1 MAAQKR
7 PSIPTDVKTK
17 LWLSAGGR
25 CQFEGCNKALWR
37 DDVSLREMN
46 ISYIAHIYGYAPGS
60 ERYDAVLS
68 PQLEKDFSNLMLMC
82 DAHHRQI
89 DNKPTSEEF
98 SVDTL
103 QKMKKEHEKR
113 IELLTGL
120 KQDKRSHVLFLG
132 ANIGNHASPLNINN
146 AFESLLPDYFPA
158 SSFPIELGI
167 NNFSM
172 DDSFSRYWEIQ
183 VDNLETQF
191 SQKVAALKG
200 KHEVQHFSIFG
211 LAPMP
216 LLIKFGTLLSDIY
229 AAEVYQL
236 HREPSTWKWLEETT
250 TVNHQLIPATG
261 NGSVV
266 ALKLELSANITDDRI
281 TEVLGDECDIWS
293 IRLDSPN
300 NDYIRCK
307 SDLKNF
313 RVTMRKAFDEIKL
326 KYGQKCMLH
335 IFPAMPVCVSVE
347 LGRVWMPKADMPMK
361 IYDQNSKLGGFQE
374 AILIR

>member
-1 MAAQKR
+1 MATQKR
-7 PSIPTDVKTK
+7 PSIPTEVKTK
-17 LWLSAGGR
+17 LWLAAGGR

-37 DDVSLREMN
+37 DDVTLRELN

-60 ERYDAVLS
+60 ARYDNTFS
-68 PQLEKDFSNLMLMC
+68 PRLEKDFSNLMLMC

-89 DNKPTSEEF
+89 DKKPTSDEF
-98 SVDTL
+98 PVVRL
-103 QKMKKEHEKR
+103 QKMKREHEER

-120 KQDKRSHVLFLG
+120 KQDKRSHILFLG
-132 ANIGNHASPLNINN
+132 ANIGNHASPLNITN
-146 AFESLLPDYFPA
+146 AFESLLPDYFPV
-158 SSFPIELGI
+158 SSLPIELGLS
-167 NNFSM
+167 NFSIN
-172 DDSFSRYWEIQ
+172 DSFPRYWEIQ
-183 VDNLETQF
+183 TENLETQF
-191 SQKVAALKG
+191 FQKVESLKG

-216 LLIKFGTLLSDIY
+216 LLIKLGSLMSDIY

-236 HREPSTWKWLEETT
+236 HREPPTWKWLEEDT
-250 TVNHQLIPATG
+250 TVSHQLIPASG
-261 NGSVV
+261 NGNLV

-281 TEVLGDECDIWS
+281 TDVLGEKCEIWT
-293 IRLDSPN
+293 IRHDAPS

-313 RVTMRKAFDEIKL
+313 RIIMRKALDEIKS
-326 KYGQKCMLH
+326 KHGQKCTLH
-335 IFPAMPVCVSVE
+335 IFPAMPVCISVE

-374 AILIR
+374 TILIS